1 MHIFIHS
8 KNLHQAPISVFH
20 QDPHVSGAVP
30 ALPAPTLTVLD
41 VSKRCVSSSGT
52 AVLRI
57 GAQMAITNGGI
68 LYALDG
74 VQILK
79 WVYIVGFKLF

>member
-57 GAQMAITNGGI
+57 GAQMAITNWRYTVCIGWCSNFEMGLYSGI
-68 LYALDG
+68 
-74 VQILK
+74 
-79 WVYIVGFKLF
+79 